1 MTKVEIKFARSEQ
14 AEAFV
19 GWAELS
25 EGLESHGIMIGQESL
40 KSRIVVAVFHSR
52 RRASSFASWFA
63 FEGGLEKFKEYLLE
77 NEINREFLVDRVE
90 FIETNKDGM
99 WIGIR

>member
-1 MTKVEIKFARSEQ
+1 MTNVEIKFACSEQ
-14 AEAFV
+14 AGAFA

-40 KSRIVVAVFHSR
+40 KSRTIVAVFHSR
-52 RRASSFASWFA
+52 RRASSFVSWFA

-77 NEINREFLVDRVE
+77 NEISRELTVDRVE
-90 FIETNKDGM
+90 FIDTNKDGM
-99 WIGIR
+99 RIGIR

>member
-1 MTKVEIKFARSEQ
+1 MTTVEIKFTCSEQ
-14 AEAFV
+14 ADAFV

-40 KSRIVVAVFHSR
+40 KSRMVVTVFSKRSR
-52 RRASSFASWFA
+52 AQDFVSWFA

-77 NEINREFLVDRVE
+77 NDISREFLVERVE
-90 FIETNKDGM
+90 FIDTNKDGM
-99 WIGIR
+99 KIGIR